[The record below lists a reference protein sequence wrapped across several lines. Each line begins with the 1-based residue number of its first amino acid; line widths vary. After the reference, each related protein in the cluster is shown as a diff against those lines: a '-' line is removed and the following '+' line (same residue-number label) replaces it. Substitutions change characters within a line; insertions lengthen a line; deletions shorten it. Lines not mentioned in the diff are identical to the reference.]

1 MQAPKASSSLATST
15 AQSTSER
22 ASKRADG
29 KLKSGYL
36 TGAAALASAGAV
48 LPLVAEGAIA
58 NPNTNS
64 RNVAEQSVTGNQRSQ
79 AGALNQSKGVLPQI
93 PQAERAEFSPGTRQG
108 TRQNN
113 RQRAAARVLK
123 TSNDD
128 LIRQDADGHWTLAY
142 ATGSNQS
149 TQAVVSQLATETS
162 QAAATRTCI
171 GNDCQRLAY
180 INQQLPQAQQTLQQK
195 QQALETF
202 AQERTQSS
210 LPAYKKVL
218 SDRIGEISQQKTE
231 LTNDI
236 AETRGYIG
244 QLRIRLSTVDVD
256 LDLPAA
262 LLASDVEYQFAWAEL
277 ERTEE
282 NLLKEYS
289 QVNIDAT
296 ALNSVY
302 AQYRQQQQRL
312 EQAATNAL
320 STYLLDENTQAPPI
334 MYEAPAALDVLQAL
348 VVATHQERVQLLRNG
363 TIGSLEGRLRDR
375 QQVLARD
382 ISTHERL
389 QRELNTAQSIVDQY
403 IKDRDT
409 ILANASAVQLASQGA
424 PEPIAAET
432 IEQASFLQTQLPE
445 GSVGRALMGIVVAV
459 GGIATVAHKRKQRP
473 AQRLTTAQRP
483 SIPVFEGQ
491 KTGATLA
498 DSQPSR
504 PVKEGSLVNELQ
516 DLMSTSAPIVPKLT
530 PADVDGSIAI
540 MARELDTLL
549 NSSQTLVLE
558 PEKRFARTVTMQ
570 AVEPVRVSLNEIDLF
585 AEKAIQWVLKDLHS
599 GLVTP
604 AEAKRPSNS
613 TASKPYAA
621 ANRTEKPRRYR
632 AMPHLRSA

>member
-15 AQSTSER
+15 AQSTRE
-22 ASKRADG
+22 RADG
-29 KLKSGYL
+29 KLKPGYL
-36 TGAAALASAGAV
+36 TGAAAIASVGAV

-58 NPNTNS
+58 NPNIDS
-64 RNVAEQSVTGNQRSQ
+64 RNAAEQFVTGNQRSQ
-79 AGALNQSKGVLPQI
+79 RDALNQSKGVLPQI
-93 PQAERAEFSPGTRQG
+93 PQAERAEFSPS
-108 TRQNN
+108 TRQNA
-113 RQRAAARVLK
+113 RQNAAARVLK
-123 TSNDD
+123 TRNDD

-142 ATGSNQS
+142 APGSNSS
-149 TQAVVSQLATETS
+149 TQTVVSQLASETS

-171 GNDCQRLAY
+171 GSDCQRLAY

-195 QQALETF
+195 QQALEAF

-244 QLRIRLSTVDVD
+244 QLRIRLSTVNVD
-256 LDLPAA
+256 LNLPAA
-262 LLASDVEYQFAWAEL
+262 LLASDAAYQFAWAEL

-282 NLLKEYS
+282 KLLKEYS

-348 VVATHQERVQLLRNG
+348 VVATHQERVQLLRNE

-389 QRELNTAQSIVDQY
+389 RRELNTAQSIVDQY

-445 GSVGRALMGIVVAV
+445 GSVGKTLMGIVVAA
-459 GGIATVAHKRKQRP
+459 GGIATVAHKRKQKP

-483 SIPVFEGQ
+483 SIPVFSGQ
-491 KTGATLA
+491 KPATVLTA
-498 DSQPSR
+498 AQASR
-504 PVKEGSLVNELQ
+504 TANQAFGQAEEGNLMNELQ
-516 DLMSTSAPIVPKLT
+516 DLMNTSAPVVPKLT
-530 PADVDGSIAI
+530 PSDVDSSIAI

-549 NSSQTLVLE
+549 NPTETPVLQ
-558 PEKRFARTVTMQ
+558 PEKRFARTVTMP
-570 AVEPVRVSLNEIDLF
+570 AVEPVRVSLNDIDLF
-585 AEKAIQWVLKDLHS
+585 AEKAIQWVLKDLHP
-599 GLVTP
+599 GVVTP

-613 TASKPYAA
+613 IASKSYAA
-621 ANRTEKPRRYR
+621 ANRTDKPRRYR